1 MQDKIFDLLLE
12 QDDITWKTLLY
23 DLVKSEEMDPWHI
36 DISLLSQRFID
47 VIKEMQEHDLKISGK
62 MLLAA
67 AILLKLKSSHL
78 IDHDIAQLD
87 ELISS
92 TEEEI
97 SEETEDY
104 EEDELL
110 ARKKAE
116 AEQYSLIPRNPQ
128 PRSRK
133 VSIHDL
139 VDALQRAMETKK
151 KVLQKYKPVKFA
163 MPERKMDIMEVI
175 RELYNKITYY
185 SKKEK
190 QKELTFTKL
199 LPPRAGK
206 MEKVFTFVPMLHLEN
221 QKKINTR
228 QEKQFGEI
236 YVKLFSEKTLK
247 KWNSKREEMGKE
259 IKEKKAKAGKT
270 KGKVKAKVT
279 KRSVKVNSGKKKKV
293 VKKIVSS
300 KGKNKI
306 SKIKRKVKKK

>member
-12 QDDITWKTLLY
+12 QDDVTWKTLLY
-23 DLVKSEEMDPWHI
+23 DLVKSEEMNPWHI

-47 VIKEMQEHDLKISGK
+47 VIKKMQEHDLKISGK

-87 ELISS
+87 ELINS

-97 SEETEDY
+97 SEESEDY

-110 ARKKAE
+110 ARKKAQ

-151 KVLQKYKPVKFA
+151 RVLQKYKPVKFA

-175 RELYNKITYY
+175 RELHNKITYY

-228 QEKQFGEI
+228 QEEQFGEI
-236 YVKLFSEKTLK
+236 YVKLFSERTLK
-247 KWNSKREEMGKE
+247 KLNSKREEMGKE
-259 IKEKKAKAGKT
+259 IKEKK
-270 KGKVKAKVT
+270 GKVK
-279 KRSVKVNSGKKKKV
+279 GKKAKPSKKV
-293 VKKIVSS
+293 IPKKKLAKKTTKN
-300 KGKNKI
+300 KGKA
-306 SKIKRKVKKK
+306 KKK